1 MGQSGGSA
9 RPLRAEWPIPVNSSF
24 RTPDRLTLVPS
35 KSATSSQS
43 LRIALCQVDIV
54 VGALDTNVELI
65 LAALAKAEA
74 ANCDVAV
81 FAELTIPGYPPEDLV
96 YKRRFIEENKAALQ
110 RVAEATGTCAAII
123 GYLDLDPD
131 ADWDAPD
138 APYPPVVYNAA
149 AVCAEGEVKGSYYK
163 HALPNYDVFD
173 EKRYYTSGTEY
184 PLWSIAGVNVGV
196 CICEDAWI
204 DDGPVNVLAD
214 GGAQM
219 LININASPYHFNKM
233 EERYEMLNN
242 RVSETGTPMAYVN
255 LVGGQDELVFDGA
268 SVVYTADGELV
279 ARAAQFAEQVHV
291 ADFEVAEPKPV
302 TLPVTTVTAKSS
314 VSQAGLPPVLEP
326 ILDPLEEIW
335 QALVLGAKDYVHNNG
350 FTEVCFGLSGGI
362 DSALTAAIAADAL
375 GPENVHAVMMPSR
388 YSSDH
393 SVTDSEKLCQNLGI
407 NVRTIAIEPAHQ
419 AFLEMLAASFG
430 TDDPGLTEENLQ
442 SRIRGVTLM
451 ALANKFGW
459 LVLTTGNKSELAVGY
474 STLYGDTAGAFAV
487 IKDAWKLQV
496 YALAEDYN
504 RRAGREIIPAAI
516 LTKAPSAEL
525 RPDQRDDQSLPPYE
539 VLDPMLIQ
547 LVEQNKTPAELIEA
561 GGDPEVV
568 RRIARLVDV
577 AEFKRR
583 QSPLG
588 TRITKRA
595 FGKDRRMPIT
605 NQYRGLADS

>member
-1 MGQSGGSA
+1 M
-9 RPLRAEWPIPVNSSF
+9 P
-24 RTPDRLTLVPS
+24 
-35 KSATSSQS
+35 S
-43 LRIALCQVDIV
+43 LRIALCQVDII

-65 LAALAKAEA
+65 LAALHEAEEA
-74 ANCDVAV
+74 GCDIAV
-81 FAELTIPGYPPEDLV
+81 FPELTIPGYPPEDLV
-96 YKRRFIEENKAALQ
+96 YKRRFLEENQAAMAH
-110 RVAEATGTCAAII
+110 VAAATGSCAAVV
-123 GYLDLDPD
+123 GYLDFDRD
-131 ADWDAPD
+131 ADWEGPD

-149 AVCAEGEVKGSYYK
+149 AVCADGQIKGSYYK
-163 HALPNYDVFD
+163 QALPNYDVFD

-196 CICEDAWI
+196 SICEDMWV
-204 DDGPVNVLAD
+204 DGDGPVNVMAD

-219 LININASPYHFNKM
+219 IININASPYHQTKI
-233 EERYEMLNN
+233 EARN
-242 RVSETGTPMAYVN
+242 RVLAKRVAETKTPLAYVN
-255 LVGGQDELVFDGA
+255 LVGGQDELIFDGA
-268 SVVYTADGELV
+268 SVVLDGNGELV
-279 ARAAQFAEQVHV
+279 ARAGQFVEQVHV
-291 ADFEVAEPKPV
+291 ADFEVTEHKPV
-302 TLPVTTVTAKSS
+302 TLPVTEVTTTPSR
-314 VSQAGLPPVLEP
+314 SQAGLPPVLEP
-326 ILDPLEEIW
+326 LLPPLQEIW
-335 QALVLGAKDYVHNNG
+335 DALVLGARDYVQNNG
-350 FTEVCFGLSGGI
+350 FTDICFGLSGGI

-393 SVTDSEKLCQNLGI
+393 SVSDSEKLCQNLGI
-407 NVRTIAIEPAHQ
+407 NSRTIAIEPAHQ
-419 AFLEMLAASFG
+419 AFLGMLAPSFG
-430 TDDPGLTEENLQ
+430 DDPPGLTEENLQ

-487 IKDAWKLQV
+487 IKDVWKLQV

-504 RRAGREIIPAAI
+504 RRAGREVIPQSI

-539 VLDPMLIQ
+539 VLDPMLTQ
-547 LVEQNKTPAELIEA
+547 LVEHNKTAAELIEA
-561 GGDPEVV
+561 GGDPDVV

-588 TRITKRA
+588 TRVTKRA
-595 FGKDRRMPIT
+595 FGRDRRMPVT
-605 NQYRGLADS
+605 NQYRGNPE

>member
-1 MGQSGGSA
+1 M
-9 RPLRAEWPIPVNSSF
+9 P
-24 RTPDRLTLVPS
+24 
-35 KSATSSQS
+35 S

-65 LAALAKAEA
+65 LSALREAEA
-74 ANCDVAV
+74 SQCDIAV
-81 FAELTIPGYPPEDLV
+81 FPELAIPGYPPEDLV
-96 YKRRFIEENKAALQ
+96 YKRRFIEENRAAVE
-110 RVAEATGTCAAII
+110 RVAAATGSCAAIV
-123 GYLDLDPD
+123 GYLDFDADIDPD
-131 ADWDAPD
+131 SPD

-149 AVCAEGEVKGSYYK
+149 AICADGEIKGSYYK
-163 HALPNYDVFD
+163 HELPNYDVFD
-173 EKRYYTSGTEY
+173 EKRYFTPGSDF

-196 CICEDAWI
+196 SICEDMWI
-204 DDGPVNVLAD
+204 DDGPVNAMAD

-219 LININASPYHFNKM
+219 VININASPYHQTKVEARNAVLDK
-233 EERYEMLNN
+233 RIA
-242 RVSETGTPMAYVN
+242 ETNTPLAYVN
-255 LVGGQDELVFDGA
+255 LVGGQDELVFDGT
-268 SVVYTADGELV
+268 SVVRAADGELV
-279 ARAAQFAEQVHV
+279 ARAGQFVEQVHV
-291 ADFEVAEPKPV
+291 ADFDVTEPKPV
-302 TLPVTTVTAKSS
+302 TLPLTTVTTAES
-314 VSQAGLPPVLEP
+314 VSQSGLPPVLEP
-326 ILDPLEEIW
+326 LLEPLEEIW
-335 QALVLGAKDYVHNNG
+335 QALVLGARDYVRNNG

-362 DSALTAAIAADAL
+362 DSALTAALAADAL

-393 SVTDSEKLCQNLGI
+393 SVSDSEKLCQNLGI
-407 NVRTIAIEPAHQ
+407 NVRSVAIEPAHQ
-419 AFLEMLAASFG
+419 AFLEMLAPSFG
-430 TDDPGLTEENLQ
+430 GDDPGLTEENLQ

-504 RRAGREIIPAAI
+504 RRAGRELIPQSI
-516 LTKAPSAEL
+516 LTKPPSAEL

-539 VLDPMLIQ
+539 ELDPMLIQ
-547 LVEQNKTPAELIEA
+547 LVEHNKTAAELIEA
-561 GGDPEVV
+561 GGDPETVK
-568 RRIARLVDV
+568 RIARLVDI

-595 FGKDRRMPIT
+595 FGRDRRMPVT
-605 NQYRGLADS
+605 NQYRGNPS